1 VTGQRVQVY
10 VFFNFVNY
18 YSGYEVRKLSETIL
32 TAKGITKLFPG
43 VVALDDVDFELKKG
57 EVHILVGENGAGKST
72 LSKVLLGAY
81 VPEKGEI
88 FIEGAPVELKSAK
101 DGLSNGIAAVYQ
113 EFTLVPYLSVA
124 QNIFLNR
131 EPLNKLGL
139 VDHKKMEKDAKE
151 LLKSLNSDYIDV
163 KKYVKL
169 LSVAEQQMVEI
180 AKALSFNPKILV
192 FDEPTATLSERE
204 VESLFERIQ
213 KLKSDG
219 IGIVYVSH
227 RMQEFHR
234 IGDRITV
241 LRDGKKIGTVSV
253 NEVSDAELVKM
264 MVGRDVSQVYHRT
277 PNSFT
282 GEVLRTEGLFDKVG
296 RVKDVNIVLNK
307 GEIVGL
313 AGLVGSGRTEL
324 ARLIF
329 GIDPISKGKVY
340 INGAEH
346 HTHSPVKIVKKGVGM
361 VCEDRK
367 RHGLALKDSVAWN
380 IVAVSLKKLFPKHI
394 ISQRQMVKF
403 AEGYKE
409 KLRIATPD
417 VHRECKYLSGG
428 NQQKV
433 VLAKWLS
440 AESDI
445 LIFDEPTRGIDVG
458 AKMEIYALMDQL
470 AQEGKSILMISSEM
484 PEVIGMSDRIY
495 VMREGKIVT
504 ECSRQNFSMDDIG
517 ACMLGI

>member
-1 VTGQRVQVY
+1 M
-10 VFFNFVNY
+10 
-18 YSGYEVRKLSETIL
+18 SEMIL
-32 TAKGITKLFPG
+32 YAKGITKLFPG
-43 VVALDDVDFELKKG
+43 VVALDDVDFDLNKG

-72 LSKVLLGAY
+72 LAKVLLGAY

-88 FIEGAPVELKSAK
+88 FIAGKPVELKSAK
-101 DGLSNGIAAVYQ
+101 DGLANGIAAVYQ
-113 EFTLVPYLSVA
+113 EFTLVPYLNVS

-139 VDHKKMEKDAKE
+139 VDHKKMEKEAKE

-163 KKYVKL
+163 KKYVKE
-169 LSVAEQQMVEI
+169 LSIAEQQMVEI
-180 AKALSFNPKILV
+180 AKALSFNPKMLV

-213 KLKSDG
+213 KLKGAG
-219 IGIVYVSH
+219 IGIIYVSH

-264 MVGRDVSQVYHRT
+264 MVGRDVSQVYHRS
-277 PNSFT
+277 PNGFS
-282 GEVLRTEGLFDKVG
+282 GEVLRTEGLCDKSG
-296 RVKDVNIVLNK
+296 RVNDVSIVLNK
-307 GEIVGL
+307 GEIVGV

-329 GIDPISKGKVY
+329 GIDPIGKGKIYFHGV
-340 INGAEH
+340 EH
-346 HTHSPVKIVKKGVGM
+346 HANTPVKVVKQGVGM

-380 IVAVSLKKLFPKHI
+380 IVAVSLKKLFPKSI
-394 ISQRQMVKF
+394 ISKRKIFQF
-403 AEGYKE
+403 ADEYKD

-440 AESDI
+440 ADSDI

-504 ECSRQNFSMDDIG
+504 ECSRQGFSMDDIG